1 VSKLKELEQR
11 LRDEPE
17 NLGLRVMVA
26 GAMREV
32 GRQDEA
38 VELYRSVAIA
48 YRDQGRT
55 QQAIAVCRSILE
67 IAPQDDRCH
76 VLLDALAPPP
86 TEPARRSSM
95 EETPL
100 PRPVPYHVAD
110 PTTHSV
116 KKQSGIALAGELP
129 LAEGV
134 DTRPGS
140 EDPRSAAVDGI
151 ASAARR
157 ISASLIDEELAAE
170 LDTRQRPRFESSELE
185 RILHVPTTVPFE
197 RIEIDD
203 DAETPAP
210 RGDDDERTE
219 PRDLLGQAR
228 LRVPLRSA
236 LASPFFA
243 PLPVDRRA
251 QVAAMFQR
259 KTVPSGAVVIRQ
271 GETGHALVLVARG
284 RLDVRAER
292 PDGQLIQVGSIA
304 IGEYV
309 GEAALLQRTPAT
321 AHVVAAT
328 DADLMLLPARELLE
342 LATAYPALWAELKD
356 VGERRRREHDQRLRS
371 R

>member
-1 VSKLKELEQR
+1 MSKLKELEKR

-26 GAMREV
+26 GAMRET
-32 GRQDEA
+32 GRHDEA

-67 IAPQDDRCH
+67 IAPHDARCH
-76 VLLDALAPPP
+76 VLLDALTPPP
-86 TEPARRSSM
+86 TEPARRSSL

-116 KKQSGIALAGELP
+116 TKQSGISLAGELP

-140 EDPRSAAVDGI
+140 EDPRSAAVAGI

-170 LDTRQRPRFESSELE
+170 LDTRQRPRFGAAELE
-185 RILHVPTTVPFE
+185 QILHAPTTVPFE
-197 RIEIDD
+197 RIEIDE
-203 DAETPAP
+203 DAETPVP
-210 RGDDDERTE
+210 RGDDERTE

-228 LRVPLRSA
+228 LRVPVRSA

-259 KTVPSGAVVIRQ
+259 TTVPRGAVVIRQ
-271 GETGHALVLVARG
+271 GETGHPLVLVARG

-292 PDGQLIQVGSIA
+292 ADGQLVQVGSIA

-328 DADLMLLPARELLE
+328 DADLMLLPARDLLE

-356 VGERRRREHDQRLRS
+356 VGERRRREHDQRMRS